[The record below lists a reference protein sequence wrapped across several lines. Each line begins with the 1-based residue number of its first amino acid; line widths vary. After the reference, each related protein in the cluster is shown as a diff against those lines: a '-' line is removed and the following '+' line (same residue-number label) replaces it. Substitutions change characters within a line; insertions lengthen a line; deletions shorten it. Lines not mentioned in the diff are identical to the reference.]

1 MTNGE
6 LLRRA
11 AASFDVLVTADQNLQ
26 YQQNLENA
34 KIGVVVVVTP
44 STRMADLE
52 PLLPALRAAVER
64 VGAGELLTVGR

>member
-1 MTNGE
+1 VTNGE